1 MEQFVLSLGSNL
13 DSAEAHEM
21 LSKAESFL
29 YEYFNGNIS
38 FSPHYETKGIGNGE
52 GKMYVNSVAKGM
64 SSHKYDDIKKIL
76 KEYEISVG
84 RTADTKARG
93 VVPIDLD
100 LLSLGEEIYKP
111 KDFLQDY
118 VKIGLGYL

>member
-29 YEYFNGNIS
+29 YGYFDGKIC
-38 FSPHYETKGIGNGE
+38 FSPHYETKGIGSGV
-52 GKMYVNSVAKGM
+52 GKMYVNSIAKGW

-118 VKIGLGYL
+118 VKIG